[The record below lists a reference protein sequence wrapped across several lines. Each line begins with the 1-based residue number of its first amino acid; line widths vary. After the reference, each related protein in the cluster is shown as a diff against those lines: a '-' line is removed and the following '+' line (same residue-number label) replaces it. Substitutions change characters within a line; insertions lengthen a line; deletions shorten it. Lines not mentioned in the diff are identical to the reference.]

1 MWISYISLIFV
12 TIKVLLSESSYNY
25 NIEILQRVIIERN
38 YLWQKL
44 I

>member
-1 MWISYISLIFV
+1 MWINYISLIFV

-25 NIEILQRVIIERN
+25 NIEMLKRVIIERN